1 MKLYSY
7 FRSSASYR
15 VRIGLG
21 LKGLTYEYVAVNLV
35 KDGGEQ
41 FGDAHRARNRM
52 EQVPV
57 LVVDDPSAGGGA
69 AGDTQVELTQSVA
82 ILEYLEERYPEP
94 RLLPANRLERAY
106 VRKAVEIVNSGIQPL
121 QNLSMLRALTKLGA
135 DERAFA
141 KAANERGLAA
151 LEIEAKARAGRF
163 FLGDSPTLADVF
175 LVPQMFGA
183 RRFDVDLT
191 AFPTLVRIDEALSKI
206 PAVAAAHP
214 DRQPDAIK

>member
-21 LKGLTYEYVAVNLV
+21 LKGLSYEYVPVNLV
-35 KDGGEQ
+35 RDGGEQ
-41 FGDAHRARNRM
+41 FGEAHRARNRM

-57 LVVDDPSAGGGA
+57 LVVEDGGA
-69 AGDTQVELTQSVA
+69 TVELTQSVA
-82 ILEYLEERYPEP
+82 ILEYLDERYPEP
-94 RLLPANRLERAY
+94 RLLPADRLQRAF
-106 VRKAVEIVNSGIQPL
+106 VRRAVEIVNSGIQPL
-121 QNLSMLRALTKLGA
+121 QNLSVLRELARLGA
-135 DERAFA
+135 DEKAFA
-141 KAANERGLAA
+141 RAANERGLAA

-163 FLGDSPTLADVF
+163 FLGDTPTMADVF

-183 RRFDVDLT
+183 RRFGVDLT
-191 AFPTLVRIDEALSKI
+191 PFPTLVRIDEALAKI

-214 DRQPDAIK
+214 DKQPDAAP

>member
-21 LKGLTYEYVAVNLV
+21 LKGLTYEYIPVNLV
-35 KDGGEQ
+35 RDGGEQ
-41 FGDAHRARNRM
+41 FGEAHRARNRM

-57 LVVDDPSAGGGA
+57 LVTEENGV
-69 AGDTQVELTQSVA
+69 TIELTQSVA
-82 ILEYLEERYPEP
+82 ILEYLDERYPEP
-94 RLLPANRLERAY
+94 RLLPADRLARAY
-106 VRKAVEIVNSGIQPL
+106 VRRAVEIVNSGIQPL
-121 QNLSMLRALTKLGA
+121 QNLSIMREVARLGG
-135 DERAFA
+135 DDKAFA
-141 KAANERGLAA
+141 RAANERGLAA

-163 FLGDSPTLADVF
+163 FLGDTPTMADVF

-183 RRFDVDLT
+183 RRFKVDLT
-191 AFPTLVRIDEALSKI
+191 PFPTLVRIDEELAKI

-214 DRQPDAIK
+214 DKQPDAAP